1 MGTSTLFHTLNFS
14 AESKSRSI
22 YIYIYRFAL
31 LVGVSLGLLAWVV
44 GGRSGCSF
52 LLFCCLVLPVVGLV
66 VVVCCCRCLL
76 CSFWCRL
83 VVLGLLGFCC
93 LVACLVACCCV
104 LACFGCLPW
113 VLALFVHERLTF
125 LI

>member
-14 AESKSRSI
+14 AESKSRSIYI

-76 CSFWCRL
+76 CSL
-83 VVLGLLGFCC
+83 VITS
-93 LVACLVACCCV
+93 
-104 LACFGCLPW
+104 LPDHYSVYCYMVGWALCSW
-113 VLALFVHERLTF
+113 VLVGCYSVHAVSY
-125 LI
+125 